1 MSICIDCKIQI
12 QKTSGRCD
20 KCEEKEKIIASWRRL
35 GVPQG
40 RVNAQLSSEVIEWL
54 CAQADKS
61 KVDMAT
67 IISSIVV
74 DAYFDELEEN
84 SK

>member
-1 MSICIDCKIQI
+1 MSICIDCQGPIN
-12 QKTSGRCD
+12 KTSGRCD
-20 KCEEKEKIIASWRRL
+20 KCEEREKLIANWRSR

-40 RVNAQLSSEVIEWL
+40 RVNAQLTSEVVEWL
-54 CAQADKS
+54 CVQAAKS

-74 DAYFDELEEN
+74 DAYFDELEE
-84 SK
+84 K

>member
-20 KCEEKEKIIASWRRL
+20 KCEEKEKIIASWRRI

-54 CAQADKS
+54 CVQADKNVLQIQRRKAS
-61 KVDMAT
+61 RPEKALKNR
-67 IISSIVV
+67 
-74 DAYFDELEEN
+74 A
-84 SK
+84 

>member
-1 MSICIDCKIQI
+1 MSVCIDCQRAIS
-12 QKTSGRCD
+12 KTSGRCD
-20 KCEEKEKIIASWRRL
+20 KCEDREKLISLWRTR

-40 RVNAQLSSEVIEWL
+40 RVNSQLSSEIVNWL
-54 CAQADKS
+54 CSQAAKS

-74 DAYFDELEEN
+74 DAYFDEMEG
-84 SK
+84 